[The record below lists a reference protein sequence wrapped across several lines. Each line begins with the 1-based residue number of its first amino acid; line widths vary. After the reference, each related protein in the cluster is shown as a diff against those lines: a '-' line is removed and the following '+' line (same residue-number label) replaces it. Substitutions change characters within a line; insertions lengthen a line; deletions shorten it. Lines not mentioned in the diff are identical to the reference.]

1 MGSLELPEH
10 RVLGV
15 GQVWGT
21 RVHVDPGHTSDA
33 EASPPLP
40 ECTLAWGAG
49 PGSRKHIPPTG
60 GCLASAPNTAE
71 PPTPKHS
78 LSSPGSPAS
87 SPWQLRPLGASRY
100 PDEGQLHWKLPGTL
114 MQR

>member
-1 MGSLELPEH
+1 MQ
-10 RVLGV
+10 R
-15 GQVWGT
+15 
-21 RVHVDPGHTSDA
+21 
-33 EASPPLP
+33 PPLP
-40 ECTLAWGAG
+40 FPNAPWPGVRAWG
-49 PGSRKHIPPTG
+49 PGSTSPTPLPGAAWPGPPTRQ
-60 GCLASAPNTAE
+60 S
-71 PPTPKHS
+71 PPEHG